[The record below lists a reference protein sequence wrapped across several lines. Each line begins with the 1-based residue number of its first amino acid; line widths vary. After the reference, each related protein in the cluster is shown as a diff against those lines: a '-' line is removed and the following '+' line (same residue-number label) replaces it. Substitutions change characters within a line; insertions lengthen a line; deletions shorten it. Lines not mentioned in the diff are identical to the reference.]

1 MPKGF
6 IFDMDGVI
14 TNTEPLY
21 LAIIRKIVTD
31 LNLAITEKELLS
43 YVGVSSEMMWQA
55 LKEKYGIVQ
64 DLNWLVENEQN
75 KIFEAL
81 QQADNLGII
90 AGIPELI
97 EFLQENNFKIG
108 LATSSPR
115 RNMDLIL
122 QKLGLTNCFEAIVN
136 GEEVTNGKP
145 HPEIFLTCAARLG
158 VKPDHC
164 FVLEDSPHGVE
175 GANSA
180 NMKTIGFVNPNSG
193 SQDLSQADYLTVKI
207 DNKLM
212 DFINWPV
219 DDC

>member
-1 MPKGF
+1 MSKGF

-21 LAIIRKIVTD
+21 LAVIRKILTD
-31 LNLAITEKELLS
+31 LNLAITEKELQS
-43 YVGVSSEMMWQA
+43 YVGLSSEMTWQVS
-55 LKEKYGIVQ
+55 KEKYGIPQ
-64 DLNWLVENEQN
+64 DLNWLVDNEQN

-81 QQADNLGII
+81 QEMNNLEII

-97 EFLQENNFKIG
+97 KFLQENDFKIG

-115 RNMDLIL
+115 RNVDLIL
-122 QKLGLTNCFEAIVN
+122 QKLQLTDCFEEIVS

-193 SQDLSQADYLTVKI
+193 NQDLTLADYLTAKI
-207 DNKLM
+207 DDELM
-212 DFINWPV
+212 NFIKTAL
-219 DDC
+219 